1 MKNKKEEKLTTDEN
15 ENLEDSKN
23 ISLNSDDNEKKDDQ
37 TILTPLEDY
46 IKTASYL
53 GTKVITP
60 TMRKYVYR
68 RRLDGLAILNTQIGR
83 ASCRERV

>member
-1 MKNKKEEKLTTDEN
+1 MEKTEDKNAEVTILGQPKSVESYDLKKE
-15 ENLEDSKN
+15 
-23 ISLNSDDNEKKDDQ
+23 DQ

-68 RRLDGLAILNTQIGR
+68 RRLDGLAILNTFR
-83 ASCRERV
+83 FT